1 MPNEK
6 IKNEFKKEYLRS
18 KIVAETSLNAVFKK
32 VTEFEKKYKKDA
44 VLFSKSEILE
54 MFTAFNLKSVTTV
67 QNYNNYLKSYGI
79 FYKYKTGQGLN
90 NFEHLTKEML
100 KSCISDEVL
109 HSKYIT
115 YEQLQDIES
124 ELLNY
129 TDMAILECLW
139 EGISGKE
146 LSDLVNLN
154 RSQVNS
160 RTMTITLPD
169 KTIRMS
175 ARLYELLN
183 KAFDEIEYICYGPTT
198 RVQDL
203 TGKGNLYKVR
213 SNSYKDSPEVRFR
226 WVYRK
231 IMIIRDYVG
240 VPEMSMKTLQGSGM
254 LDKIKYGMAA
264 TGLDLREF
272 LSTKKG
278 ERIMNQYG
286 FVNENRIHTVY
297 DKFVAHV

>member
-1 MPNEK
+1 MSTD
-6 IKNEFKKEYLRS
+6 IKREFKKEYLRA
-18 KIVAETSLNAVFKK
+18 KTVAETSLNAVFKK
-32 VTEFEKKYKKDA
+32 VAEFEKKYKKDA
-44 VLFSKSEILE
+44 AFFSKSEILE

-90 NFEHLTKEML
+90 NFEYLTKDML

-160 RTMTITLPD
+160 HTMSITLPD
-169 KTIRMS
+169 KTIHIS
-175 ARLYELLN
+175 ARLYELLD
-183 KAFDEIEYICYGPTT
+183 KAFDEVEYTCYGPTT
-198 RVQDL
+198 RVQEL
-203 TGKGNLYKVR
+203 VGKGNLYKVR

-254 LDKIKYGMAA
+254 LDKIKHGMAA
-264 TGLDLREF
+264 TELGLREF
-272 LSTKKG
+272 LSTEQG
-278 ERIMNQYG
+278 EQIMEQYG
-286 FVNENRIHTVY
+286 FTNENRIHTVY
-297 DKFVAHV
+297 DKFATYV

>member
-1 MPNEK
+1 MSNEK
-6 IKNEFKKEYLRS
+6 IKNEFKKEYLRA
-18 KIVAETSLNAVFKK
+18 KTVAETSLNAVFKK
-32 VTEFEKKYKKDA
+32 VAEFEKKYQKDA
-44 VLFSKSEILE
+44 VFFSENEILD
-54 MFTAFNLKSVTTV
+54 MFTAFNLKSVNTV
-67 QNYNNYLKSYGI
+67 QNYNTYLKAYGT

-90 NFEHLTKEML
+90 NFEYITKDML
-100 KSCISDEVL
+100 RSCISDEVL

-115 YEQLQDIES
+115 YEQLQEIES

-146 LSDLVNLN
+146 LSDLANLS
-154 RSQVNS
+154 RSQINE
-160 RTMTITLPD
+160 RTMTISLPD

-175 ARLYELLN
+175 GRLYELLD
-183 KAFDEIEYICYGPTT
+183 KAFDEVEYVCYGPAT
-198 RVQDL
+198 RVQEL
-203 TGKGNLYKVR
+203 VGKGNLYKVR
-213 SNSYKDSPEVRFR
+213 SNSYKDSAEVRFR

-264 TGLDLREF
+264 TGLELREF

-297 DKFVAHV
+297 DKFVAYM